1 MTACLG
7 KDYAVLQVA
16 AQEMRIAEA
25 RQSAAA
31 AASDSA
37 DQAARTEHHM
47 AMMQAQVKDL
57 QVSLAQQASNA
68 QQQSARAEV
77 ALTAH
82 A

>member
-25 RQSAAA
+25 RSSAAA
-31 AASDSA
+31 AASGSA

-57 QVSLAQQASNA
+57 QVSLVQQASNA